1 MKDLAKPFPLF
12 PPAFRTTPVVAFLRM
27 HDVFIVVVGFH
38 KGKKKF
44 VRLLILCTSL
54 VGKPCGL
61 PIAAACAAASH
72 FTYGIMPFHGINGRF
87 TVDLFLLVEKLLIA
101 FPVFLFYD
109 VQHVLNFRFRFLVVD
124 AFLHVFFS

>member
-1 MKDLAKPFPLF
+1 MKHLAKPFPLF

-27 HDVFIVVVGFH
+27 HNVFIVVVGFH

-61 PIAAACAAASH
+61 PIAAASAAASR
-72 FTYGIMPFHGINGRF
+72 FTYGIMPFHGINGGF
-87 TVDLFLLVEKLLIA
+87 VVDLFLLVEKLLIA
-101 FPVFLFYD
+101 SFVLLFYY
-109 VQHVLNFRFRFLVVD
+109 VQHVLYFRFRILVINS
-124 AFLHVFFS
+124 FLHVVFS